1 MRNSKNTKI
10 GRIIEVARRLPIFTL
25 DDLASIET
33 NKSYLRILLSRQV
46 KQGNVA
52 RLKKG
57 TYVAKEYLDGVEK
70 SGRLPAYA
78 EFLAGVL
85 YEPSYLS
92 LEYILHQ
99 HNVITESPIAVTAV
113 TRRKTASFSTPFGS
127 YKYHSIA
134 SALFTGYTAKRD
146 GDYLIFRAS
155 PAKALFDFLYFRK
168 NHLAEKEAIKELR
181 LNLDSLNRSD
191 EKELKR
197 YVLAEGSARMKKI
210 YETLWKK

>member
-10 GRIIEVARRLPIFTL
+10 GRILEVARRLPVFTL
-25 DDLASIET
+25 DDLASMET
-33 NKSYLRILLSRQV
+33 DKAYLRILLSRQV
-46 KQGNVA
+46 KSGKVE

-57 TYVAKEYLDGVEK
+57 TYVAKEYLDSVEK
-70 SGRLPAYA
+70 SGRLPVYA

-99 HNVITESPIAVTAV
+99 HNVITESPVAVTAV
-113 TRRKTASFSTPFGS
+113 TRRKTASFSTFFGA
-127 YKYHSIA
+127 YKYHSI
-134 SALFTGYTAKRD
+134 SPALFTGYTTKRD

-155 PAKALFDFLYFRK
+155 VAKALFDFLYFRK
-168 NHLAEKEAIKELR
+168 NHLTNEEAIKALR
-181 LNLDSLNRSD
+181 LNLDHLDRKD
-191 EKELKR
+191 EKELRR
-197 YVLAEGSARMKKI
+197 YVEIEGSVRLKKI